1 MFQDELVFH
10 EELVF
15 QDELVF
21 HEELVF
27 HDELVL
33 CVAAALYCDAADV
46 AVWFATAALFQ
57 SK

>member
-46 AVWFATAALFQ
+46 AVWFATAA
-57 SK
+57 